1 MAKPAAVIRLR
12 EDEQKTLRQWLRAG
26 TSEQRKVERAR
37 IVLLASQGHSTDQI
51 ARMLHTRPARVSK
64 WRQRF
69 AHRGLPGLDD
79 SARPGK
85 PHQYDASTEKRVLR
99 QLDQPPPEGY
109 ASWNG
114 TLLAEALVDVGDSLA
129 AAITGFL
136 RGLRT

>member
-1 MAKPAAVIRLR
+1 MRCLP
-12 EDEQKTLRQWLRAG
+12 
-26 TSEQRKVERAR
+26 
-37 IVLLASQGHSTDQI
+37 SQLS
-51 ARMLHTRPARVSK
+51 L
-64 WRQRF
+64 RQRF
-69 AHRGLPGLDD
+69 AHHGLRGLDD